1 MRRMKVISFFSA
13 KGGTGKTTFNVLL
26 ASYIKY
32 RLGKRVMVL
41 DFDFPEFN
49 LSHMRERDLLYLE
62 REGIPFNEEEFY
74 PIERV
79 RKKTARDIRALAKQF
94 ELFSAELDYLIL
106 DFPGSFS
113 ADDPVC
119 QLLLDGHFDLMVIPV
134 ELDPMI
140 IASMRTLSH
149 IMKEYRQRTRLF
161 FNRVGGREPKEAYAR
176 IRDWFA
182 EGGSV
187 ISEHIVKQSESM
199 KKEKDATAHIR
210 STVDFPLAY
219 ARKRNPGIMKLF
231 DEVLEYV
238 EMAEKEAPA
247 VDS

>member
-1 MRRMKVISFFSA
+1 MKVISFFSA

-62 REGIPFNEEEFY
+62 REGIPFHEEEFY

-119 QLLLDGHFDLMVIPV
+119 QLLLDGHIDLMVIPV

-140 IASMRTLSH
+140 IASMRSLSH
-149 IMKEYRQRTRLF
+149 ILQENKQRTRLF
-161 FNRVGGREPKEAYAR
+161 FNRVCGREPKEAYAR
-176 IRDWFA
+176 VRDWFA
-182 EGGSV
+182 EDGSV
-187 ISEHIVKQSESM
+187 ISEHYVKQSESM

-210 STVDFPLAY
+210 STVDFPISY
-219 ARKRNPGIMKLF
+219 AKKRNPGIVKLF

-238 EMAEKEAPA
+238 GLDEKKAA
-247 VDS
+247 AFDA

>member
-1 MRRMKVISFFSA
+1 MKVISFFSA

-62 REGIPFNEEEFY
+62 REGIPFHEEEFY

-79 RKKTARDIRALAKQF
+79 RKKTTRDIRALAKQF

-119 QLLLDGHFDLMVIPV
+119 QLLLDGHIDLMVIPV

-140 IASMRTLSH
+140 IASMRSLSH
-149 IMKEYRQRTRLF
+149 ILQENKQRTLLF
-161 FNRVGGREPKEAYAR
+161 FNRVCGREPKEAYAR
-176 IRDWFA
+176 VRDWFA
-182 EGGSV
+182 EDGSV
-187 ISEHIVKQSESM
+187 ISEHYVKQSESM
-199 KKEKDATAHIR
+199 KKEKDATSHIR
-210 STVDFPLAY
+210 STVDFPMAY
-219 ARKRNPGIMKLF
+219 VKKRNPGIVKLF
-231 DEVLEYV
+231 EEVLEYV
-238 EMAEKEAPA
+238 ELDKEKAA
-247 VDS
+247 SLDA

>member
-1 MRRMKVISFFSA
+1 MKVISFFSA

-119 QLLLDGHFDLMVIPV
+119 QLLLDGHIDLMVIPV

-140 IASMRTLSH
+140 IASMRSLSH
-149 IMKEYRQRTRLF
+149 ILQENQQRTRLF
-161 FNRVGGREPKEAYAR
+161 FNRVCGREPKEA
-176 IRDWFA
+176 
-182 EGGSV
+182 
-187 ISEHIVKQSESM
+187 
-199 KKEKDATAHIR
+199 
-210 STVDFPLAY
+210 
-219 ARKRNPGIMKLF
+219 
-231 DEVLEYV
+231 
-238 EMAEKEAPA
+238 
-247 VDS
+247 